1 MYFCNNILYTII
13 TNTDSIMKKETP
25 NNYLAPEVEVIS
37 LHLKNPVL
45 IDEVS
50 GGGHN
55 NPGDDPDPLDD

>member
-1 MYFCNNILYTII
+1 
-13 TNTDSIMKKETP
+13 MKKETP

-55 NPGDDPDPLDD
+55 NPGDNPDPLDD